1 MKINK
6 IPFSFSLILSS
17 YFLLISC
24 GSQDDTAPTE
34 NVDDEPIAPML
45 ISTDISVTSSESLI
59 LWTDGDDLIS
69 KLESALS
76 YNYGQASE
84 SETSRSL
91 SINNDSTIASATI
104 VFKEEFLDVY
114 VDSNTSNNAITIE
127 LKKETQEEDDE
138 ETQEAAAVVLS
149 ANGTGDT
156 YELITSV
163 LGPDNN
169 PIEVPDCGH
178 AEFGRH
184 IDELFDDELNT
195 NVFRFYLH
203 TAFDD
208 DRCLNADRQRN
219 EIKTYSK
226 PPDNLKGIEG
236 ETVVYKWKFKLQEGF
251 QSSTSFTHLHQIK
264 AVGETVASTPMYT
277 LTTRKSTP
285 DRLELRYAEDDD
297 QITLKRTDLAPLI
310 NTWLEVT
317 ETIRY
322 GIDGTYDIVIKK
334 VSDATVLF
342 EYTNNT
348 IRNWQP
354 GTEFVRPKWG
364 IYRSLN
370 SAEDLR
376 DENVLYNDFSI
387 QEITE

>member
-6 IPFSFSLILSS
+6 VPFSFSLFISS
-17 YFLLISC
+17 YFLLIGC
-24 GSQDDTAPTE
+24 GNQDDTSPMAIA
-34 NVDDEPIAPML
+34 DDEPTVPML
-45 ISTDISVTSSESLI
+45 ITTDISVISSESLI
-59 LWTDGDDLIS
+59 LWTNGNDLIS

-84 SETSRSL
+84 SETSSSL

-104 VFKEEFLDVY
+104 VFKEEYLNVY
-114 VDSNTSNNAITIE
+114 VDSNSDNNSFTIE
-127 LKKETQEEDDE
+127 LEKETQ
-138 ETQEAAAVVLS
+138 QEQAAPIVLS
-149 ANGTGDT
+149 ADGPGDT

-178 AEFGRH
+178 TEFGRH

-208 DRCLNADRQRN
+208 DRCRNADRQRN

-226 PPDNLKGIEG
+226 SPDNLKGIEG

-251 QSSTSFTHLHQIK
+251 QSSGSFTHIHQIK
-264 AVGETVASTPMYT
+264 AVGETVSSIPLYT

-297 QITLKRTDLAPLI
+297 QITLTQTDLAPLI

-317 ETIRY
+317 ETIQY
-322 GIDGTYDIVIKK
+322 GVSGTYDIVIKK
-334 VSDATVLF
+334 ISDDSVLF
-342 EYTNNT
+342 EYANNS
-348 IRNWQP
+348 IQNWQP

-370 SAEDLR
+370 SPEDLR

-387 QEITE
+387 QELTE